1 MDQHDDSKIAR
12 RNDQRLDEDAHFP
25 SDCAVAAAVCLKC
38 ISANS
43 CAIRL
48 GGGGV
53 GGVWRR
59 ERKREGGTA
68 VMGCHEETKE
78 SG

>member
-48 GGGGV
+48 GEGG
-53 GGVWRR
+53 WRR
-59 ERKREGGTA
+59 ERERERGRRGGD
-68 VMGCHEETKE
+68 GLPR
-78 SG
+78 